1 MIKKIREYISLDDVI
16 EYWLDGKRRFQ
27 SKDDIL
33 EYEVLSVVDEHGNV
47 SVPSLDIVIEVTID
61 DDIDEKEQTPEQEN
75 GWLRDAGF

>member
-16 EYWLDGKRRFQ
+16 EYWLDGN
-27 SKDDIL
+27 KDDIL